1 MGLQTKPRKFKL
13 LNPKMNKIIFFF
25 LLAFT
30 SLSAQKKQFFAEY
43 SIGETSSANNDF
55 ISLKSSQTF
64 GVGFGIQHND
74 SLNWV
79 KQLRNP
85 FTGVILQV
93 ANHGNTE
100 KIGHTISLL
109 PYIETPI
116 IFKNEKLKLLTAL
129 GVAYHTKKFTDEN
142 WENKAISTD
151 FTYAFRLG
159 FYYDIF
165 RKNNL
170 QTRLN
175 LNYLHYSNGHIQWPN
190 NGINTLALG
199 LNITYS
205 GLNKNLNPID
215 KTISPKD
222 IQKSKQSFFSVQS
235 GIGEHALY
243 RFYNFRRNV
252 YSFDFMYGKIYNK
265 THKVG
270 LGLYMRHYTNNYK
283 YIKEEN
289 NLASEE
295 YPKLQKNPFLNASSL
310 GIALNYEFLM
320 QHFSVETELG
330 LTLFRPFFE
339 TEYRL
344 DATLVNKQTGL
355 YENGKAEG
363 SEYFMKRFISGK
375 LGLKYYL
382 FNTYKAPKDNFYIG
396 GHIVSKLGQADY
408 SEFTLGYVRSF

>member
-1 MGLQTKPRKFKL
+1 MGITS
-13 LNPKMNKIIFFF
+13 FF
-25 LLAFT
+25 
-30 SLSAQKKQFFAEY
+30 AQKKQFFAEY
-43 SIGETSSANNDF
+43 SIGETSSADNTF
-55 ISLKSSQTF
+55 ISLKASQTF
-64 GVGFGIQHND
+64 GIGFGIQHSD

-85 FTGVILQV
+85 FTGVIVQI

-109 PYIETPI
+109 PYIEKPI
-116 IFKNEKLKLLTAL
+116 LLKNEKLKLLTAL
-129 GVAYHTKKFTDEN
+129 GLAYHTKKYDLEDN

-159 FYYDIF
+159 LYYDILQKSSF
-165 RKNNL
+165 
-170 QTRLN
+170 QTRVN
-175 LNYLHYSNGHIQWPN
+175 VNYLHYSNGHIQWPN

-205 GLNKNLNPID
+205 ALNNKENSID
-215 KTISPKD
+215 KTISKKD
-222 IQKSKQSFFSVQS
+222 IKKSKQSFFSVQT

-243 RFYNFRRNV
+243 RFYNYRRNV
-252 YSFDFMYGKIYNK
+252 YSLDFMYGKIYNK

-270 LGLYMRHYTNNYK
+270 LGLYMRHYTNNYN
-283 YIKEEN
+283 YIKEGN
-289 NLASEE
+289 NLVSQE
-295 YPKLQKNPFLNASSL
+295 YPELQKNPFLNASSL

-344 DATLVNKQTGL
+344 DATLINKQTQQF
-355 YENGKAEG
+355 EIGKAEG
-363 SEYFMKRFISGK
+363 TTYTLKRFISGK

-382 FNTYKAPKDNFYIG
+382 FNTNKTPKNNFYVG
-396 GHIVSKLGQADY
+396 GHIVSRLGQADY
-408 SEFTLGYVRSF
+408 SELTLGYVHTF

>member
-1 MGLQTKPRKFKL
+1 MGSL
-13 LNPKMNKIIFFF
+13 LSF
-25 LLAFT
+25 
-30 SLSAQKKQFFAEY
+30 SQKKQFFTEY
-43 SIGETSSANNDF
+43 SIGETSSADNTF
-55 ISLKSSQTF
+55 ISLKASQTF

-85 FTGVILQV
+85 YTGVILQL

-100 KIGHTISLL
+100 KIGHSISLL

-116 IFKNEKLKLLTAL
+116 LLKNGKLKLLTAL
-129 GVAYHTKKFTDEN
+129 GVAYHTNKYHPEEN

-151 FTYAFRLG
+151 FTYAFRFGL
-159 FYYDIF
+159 YYDIF
-165 RKNNL
+165 QTNNL
-170 QTRLN
+170 QTRAN
-175 LNYLHYSNGHIQWPN
+175 VNYLHYSNGHIEWPN
-190 NGINTLALG
+190 NGINTLAFG
-199 LNITYS
+199 LNITYN
-205 GLNKNLNPID
+205 GWKTNQTPID
-215 KTISPKD
+215 KTVTSPN
-222 IQKSKQSFFSVQS
+222 IQKSKQSFFSIQT

-243 RFYNFRRNV
+243 RFYNYRRNV

-270 LGLYMRHYTNNYK
+270 LGLYMRHYTNNYEH
-283 YIKEEN
+283 IKEGN
-289 NLASEE
+289 NLVSAE
-295 YPKLQKNPFLNASSL
+295 YPELQKNPFLNASSL

-344 DATLVNKQTGL
+344 DATLINKQTQQF
-355 YENGKAEG
+355 EIGKAEG
-363 SEYFMKRFISGK
+363 MTYTLKRLISGK

-382 FNTYKAPKDNFYIG
+382 FNTAKAPKNNFYVG
-396 GHIVSKLGQADY
+396 GHIVSRLGQADY
-408 SEFTLGYVRSF
+408 SEFTLGYVHTF

>member
-1 MGLQTKPRKFKL
+1 
-13 LNPKMNKIIFFF
+13 MNKIIFFF
-25 LLAFT
+25 LLGLT
-30 SLSAQKKQFFAEY
+30 SISAQKKHIFAEY
-43 SIGETSSANNDF
+43 SIGETSSADNTF
-55 ISLKSSQTF
+55 ISLKASQTV
-64 GVGFGIQHND
+64 GIGFGIQHND

-85 FTGVILQV
+85 YTGVILQV

-100 KIGHTISLL
+100 KIGHSISLL

-116 IFKNEKLKLLTAL
+116 LLKNEKLKLLTAL
-129 GVAYHTKKFTDEN
+129 GIAYHTNKYHPTEN
-142 WENKAISTD
+142 WENKAISSD

-165 RKNNL
+165 QKNNL

-199 LNITYS
+199 LNITYN
-205 GLNKNLNPID
+205 GLDKNQNPIA
-215 KTISPKD
+215 KTASSKD
-222 IQKSKQSFFSVQS
+222 IQKSKQSFFSVQT

-252 YSFDFMYGKIYNK
+252 YSLDFMYGKIYNK
-265 THKVG
+265 IHKVG
-270 LGLYMRHYTNNYK
+270 LGLYMRHYTNNYQ
-283 YIKEEN
+283 YIKEGN
-289 NLASEE
+289 NLVSEE
-295 YPKLQKNPFLNASSL
+295 YPELQKNPFLNASSL
-310 GIALNYEFLM
+310 GIGLNYEFLM
-320 QHFSVETELG
+320 QHVAIETELG
-330 LTLFRPFFE
+330 FTLFRPFFE

-344 DATLVNKQTGL
+344 DATLINKQTGI

-363 SEYFMKRFISGK
+363 TTYTLKRLISGK

-382 FNTYKAPKDNFYIG
+382 FNTNNAPKNNFYVG
-396 GHIVSKLGQADY
+396 GHIVSRLGQADY
-408 SEFTLGYVRSF
+408 SEFTMGYVHGF

>member
-1 MGLQTKPRKFKL
+1 MK
-13 LNPKMNKIIFFF
+13 KIIFFF
-25 LLAFT
+25 FLGLT
-30 SLSAQKKQFFAEY
+30 SISAQKKQLFAEY
-43 SIGETSSANNDF
+43 SIGKTSSADNTF
-55 ISLKSSQTF
+55 IKLNASQTV
-64 GVGFGIQHND
+64 GIGFGIQHND

-109 PYIETPI
+109 PYIEKPI
-116 IFKNEKLKLLTAL
+116 IFKNEKLKLLAAL
-129 GVAYHTKKFTDEN
+129 GIAYHTKKYDFEEN

-159 FYYDIF
+159 LYYDLF
-165 RKNNL
+165 SKNNL
-170 QTRLN
+170 ETRIN

-190 NGINTLALG
+190 NGINTLAIG
-199 LNITYS
+199 LNINYK
-205 GLNKNLNPID
+205 GLTKKGNQPEKEIHKETVQKD
-215 KTISPKD
+215 KK
-222 IQKSKQSFFSVQS
+222 SFFSVQT
-235 GIGEHALY
+235 GIGEHALN

-252 YSFDFMYGKIYNK
+252 YAIDFVYGKIFNK

-270 LGLYMRHYTNNYK
+270 LGLYFRNYQNNYK
-283 YIKEEN
+283 YIKEGN
-289 NLASEE
+289 NLVSEE
-295 YPKLQKNPFLNASSL
+295 YPELQKNAFLNSSSA

-320 QHFSVETELG
+320 QHIAIETELG

-344 DATLVNKQTGL
+344 DATLINKQTGL

-363 SEYFMKRFISGK
+363 TTYTLKRFVSGK

-382 FNTYKAPKDNFYIG
+382 FNTYNSPKNNFYVG
-396 GHIVSKLGQADY
+396 GHIVSRLGQADY
-408 SEFTLGYVRSF
+408 SEFALGYVHTF